1 MTTKPIGFIGGGRV
15 TRIFLEGWQ
24 RANAMPG
31 QIVVSDCNVETLA
44 KLKTRFPHIKTA
56 PGNSAAAAQDI
67 VFLAVH
73 PPVIAEVVAA
83 IKGSL
88 QPGGI
93 VVSLAPKF
101 TVAKLTELLGGFARL
116 ARVIPNAPSVM
127 NLGFNPVAFGPAL
140 TPADKAELADLLK
153 PLGECPE
160 VAESKLEAYALL
172 SGMGATYLWFQ
183 LQALREV
190 ATSFDLSE
198 ADITPALK
206 RTVCGATRTLLESG
220 LTPAEVMD
228 LIPVKPLAEMEG
240 QVAEMYRTRL
250 PALYQKI
257 KP

>member
-1 MTTKPIGFIGGGRV
+1 MTNKSIGFIGGGRV
-15 TRIFLEGWQ
+15 TRIFLAGWQ
-24 RANAMPG
+24 RAG
-31 QIVVSDCNVETLA
+31 QLPAKIIVSDCNAETLA
-44 KLKTRFPHIKTA
+44 KLKARFPSIEA
-56 PGNSAAAAQDI
+56 VAQSAASAAQDI

-73 PPVIAEVVAA
+73 PPVMAEVLAG
-83 IKGSL
+83 IKGSIK
-88 QPGGI
+88 PGAL

-140 TPADKAELADLLK
+140 AAADKAELADLLK
-153 PLGECPE
+153 PLGESPE
-160 VAESKLEAYALL
+160 VTEAKLEGYALL

-190 ATSFDLSE
+190 AAGFGLTDG
-198 ADITPALK
+198 DIMPALK

-228 LIPVKPLAEMEG
+228 LIPVKPLAEMEA
-240 QVAEMYRTRL
+240 QVSEMYRTRL